1 MTAKIYNLNL
11 NPNSSVKAYA
21 NLDLGN
27 GFAVHGLKII
37 NGQKGLF
44 VSPPSRLSV
53 GPNGEKK
60 YFDIFHPTTKE
71 ARAEMN
77 DTVISAYK
85 AALEQALQVGQE
97 VMNEPYTE
105 ESEVQEFEEPEPV
118 YSMGVAAF

>member
-77 DTVISAYK
+77 NTVISAYK
-85 AALEQALQVGQE
+85 TALEQAVQMGKEVIIAPCEEMSGGQE
-97 VMNEPYTE
+97 ID
-105 ESEVQEFEEPEPV
+105 EPEPE
-118 YSMGVAAF
+118 MAAMYM

>member
-77 DTVISAYK
+77 NTVISAYK
-85 AALEQALQVGQE
+85 TALEQAVQMGQE
-97 VMNEPYTE
+97 VIIAPSEEMAAGQEIDEP
-105 ESEVQEFEEPEPV
+105 ESE
-118 YSMGVAAF
+118 MAAMYM

>member
-77 DTVISAYK
+77 NTVISAYK
-85 AALEQALQVGQE
+85 TALEQAVQMGQE
-97 VMNEPYTE
+97 VIIAPCE
-105 ESEVQEFEEPEPV
+105 EMSGGQEIDEPEPE
-118 YSMGVAAF
+118 MAAMYM

>member
-11 NPNSSVKAYA
+11 NPNNSVKAYA

-71 ARAEMN
+71 ARAKMSN
-77 DTVISAYK
+77 TVISAYK
-85 AALEQALQVGQE
+85 TALEQAVQIGQE
-97 VMNEPYTE
+97 VIIAPCE
-105 ESEVQEFEEPEPV
+105 EMSAGQEIEEPEPE
-118 YSMGVAAF
+118 MAAMYM